1 MLYQLSIRNVAIIES
16 VELSFEPGL
25 NILTG
30 ETGAGKSILIDS
42 LNLVLG
48 ARTNR
53 ELIRKPAQRARV
65 EAAFD
70 DIGPRA
76 EALLNQW
83 ELASEDGSLIISR
96 EIFENGR
103 STARI
108 NGNLATL
115 TQVKE
120 LASLL
125 VDVHGQHEYRYLLDP
140 AQHPHILDAFAGE
153 PATRLLSQLAAVSA
167 RYSEASGALAQRF
180 GDEQER
186 QRRMDIL
193 QYQIHEISEANLI
206 LGEDEQLESE
216 RNLMQHA
223 ERLKQAVEGAYR
235 LLYEGT
241 ENATGEGPGAQWL
254 VDQSVNLLERAGDID
269 PSLGELTAQLTSI
282 SYELEDAIETLRSAS
297 ERFDF
302 DDFRLEEVEN
312 RLAQLKQLKRKYG
325 ATLEEVLEFGRQAER
340 EYDQYLH
347 AEENVIALEAEMHD
361 LSVRWAQLSGRLTQV
376 RADAAKR
383 FEQAVMDQLKDLGME
398 DAKFQVRLIPRPQE
412 EGQRS
417 LPAWGAERVQF
428 YLAANRGEEPG
439 PLDKVASGGELS
451 RIMLALKAVVAAMD
465 DVPTMIFDEI
475 DSGIS
480 GNMARI
486 VAQKLALIGRQ
497 RQVICITHTA
507 QIAAMADAHYF
518 IEKVTDENRT
528 RTQVS
533 ALAPEDRY
541 REIARLVGG
550 DMAGSVAAEHA
561 REMLKWCR
569 QYKKSLS

>member
-53 ELIRKPAQRARV
+53 ELIRKPAQSARV

-140 AQHPHILDAFAGE
+140 AQHPQILDAFSGE
-153 PATRLLSQLAAVSA
+153 PATRLLSPVGGGVR

-180 GDEQER
+180 GDEPQER

-193 QYQIHEISEANLI
+193 QYQIHEISEANL
-206 LGEDEQLESE
+206 S
-216 RNLMQHA
+216 
-223 ERLKQAVEGAYR
+223 
-235 LLYEGT
+235 
-241 ENATGEGPGAQWL
+241 
-254 VDQSVNLLERAGDID
+254 
-269 PSLGELTAQLTSI
+269 
-282 SYELEDAIETLRSAS
+282 
-297 ERFDF
+297 
-302 DDFRLEEVEN
+302 
-312 RLAQLKQLKRKYG
+312 
-325 ATLEEVLEFGRQAER
+325 
-340 EYDQYLH
+340 
-347 AEENVIALEAEMHD
+347 
-361 LSVRWAQLSGRLTQV
+361 WARMS
-376 RADAAKR
+376 
-383 FEQAVMDQLKDLGME
+383 
-398 DAKFQVRLIPRPQE
+398 
-412 EGQRS
+412 S
-417 LPAWGAERVQF
+417 
-428 YLAANRGEEPG
+428 
-439 PLDKVASGGELS
+439 
-451 RIMLALKAVVAAMD
+451 
-465 DVPTMIFDEI
+465 
-475 DSGIS
+475 
-480 GNMARI
+480 
-486 VAQKLALIGRQ
+486 
-497 RQVICITHTA
+497 
-507 QIAAMADAHYF
+507 
-518 IEKVTDENRT
+518 
-528 RTQVS
+528 
-533 ALAPEDRY
+533 
-541 REIARLVGG
+541 
-550 DMAGSVAAEHA
+550 
-561 REMLKWCR
+561 
-569 QYKKSLS
+569 